1 LSRLDAF
8 ASLGVIPAALLVA
21 GSSWARDISF
31 PEARAAAEQLAP
43 DVQLAEQRVPISNA
57 EVDVAGAL
65 NNPTLTVS
73 TAHQTAR
80 LGTSLAVPLPL
91 FGQRATAM
99 RAARADADAIA
110 LDVSVVRRE
119 SRWAATIAW
128 IDLWESQERA
138 QVLEFAAQDSER
150 LFQIA
155 SEKFDAGTGPRLDVI
170 RTKGDRARSAAE
182 AEAARRLVSAAAAR
196 LAPWIGA
203 SPGGDLT
210 ATGTPGYPANVSVT
224 IERLEQRLS
233 DHPTLRRDRA
243 EVIAAQARI
252 QSEQRLRAPMVSPQ
266 LTVNQFDP
274 TLPGPDVIIGLS
286 LDLPVLSLRGGAIA
300 RAQAR
305 RTLAELVAAVDE
317 RRLHADLLDAYRR
330 TEGANAKLHA
340 FRELVLPALKEART
354 MTEEGYQLGRVD
366 LIRLLD
372 AQRALLESRL
382 AAAEAEAT
390 WGRAVADLEKAA
402 GADFR
407 GDGTHAP

>member
-1 LSRLDAF
+1 MSRLDAF

-138 QVLEFAAQDSER
+138 KVLEFAAQDSER

-155 SEKFDAGTGPRLDVI
+155 SEKFAAGTGPRLDVI

-182 AEAARRLVSAAAAR
+182 AEAARNLVSAAAAR

-203 SPGGDLT
+203 APGGDLT

-243 EVIAAQARI
+243 EVIAAQARM

-286 LDLPVLSLRGGAIA
+286 LDIPVLNLRGGAIA

-372 AQRALLESRL
+372 AQRALLERRL

-390 WGRAVADLEKAA
+390 WGRAVADLERAA
-402 GADFR
+402 GADFH

>member
-1 LSRLDAF
+1 
-8 ASLGVIPAALLVA
+8 
-21 GSSWARDISF
+21 
-31 PEARAAAEQLAP
+31 
-43 DVQLAEQRVPISNA
+43 
-57 EVDVAGAL
+57 
-65 NNPTLTVS
+65 
-73 TAHQTAR
+73 
-80 LGTSLAVPLPL
+80 
-91 FGQRATAM
+91 M
-99 RAARADADAIA
+99 RAARADADAVA

-138 QVLEFAAQDSER
+138 KVLEFAAQDSER

-196 LAPWIGA
+196 LAPWIGDA
-203 SPGGDLT
+203 PGGDLT

-372 AQRALLESRL
+372 AQRALLESQL

-407 GDGTHAP
+407 RDGTHAP